1 MRFDLH
7 PDSSGTGVKPG
18 PPGTDQSGMESVR
31 PASDTGG
38 IVLGWLLK
46 MFIVFGLVGIVLY
59 DAIAISYGRVA
70 AADDARTVARA
81 ASDAMVVRNADAKE
95 AAKLALSRADSRGI
109 TMGPDA
115 VTVAKDGSVTV
126 VVDRDITTLVTY
138 RIGPIAH
145 LSHVTETYTTPALK

>member
-7 PDSSGTGVKPG
+7 REMSGTGVKPS
-18 PPGTDQSGMESVR
+18 PPCTDHSGMELVR
-31 PASDTGG
+31 PASDSGG

-46 MFIVFGLVGIVLY
+46 MFVVFALVGVVLY
-59 DAIAISYGRVA
+59 DAIAVSYGRVA

-95 AAKLALSRADSRGI
+95 ATQIAFSRADSRGI
-109 TMGPDA
+109 KLGSDA

-138 RIGPIAH
+138 RIGPISH